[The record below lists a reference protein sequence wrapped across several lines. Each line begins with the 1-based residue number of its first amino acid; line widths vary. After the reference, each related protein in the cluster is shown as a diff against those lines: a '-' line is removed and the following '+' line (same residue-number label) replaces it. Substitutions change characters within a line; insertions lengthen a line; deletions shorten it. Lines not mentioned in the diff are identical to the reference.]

1 MDLQRQLSKLAPAS
15 WMTGNSQP
23 GTMTAGARWLRLTL
37 FYTVVCWLGM
47 ISPETFAKP
56 GTHGRAISTWDT
68 TRSTLSPSYHRGFI
82 LEGGSA
88 NQVAYNATFTSTT
101 GKLSAQFSV
110 QYMNLSPD
118 ELPWTLHGG
127 GVSAAVLYGIPM
139 GERYSNGLPRAA
151 LSFFGGIVPAIQT
164 NGTHSFTTF
173 PVVFGLGFEF
183 SPIRLISIT
192 PWMEGAVSFNLD
204 TVFRYN
210 AFQDRI
216 SEGSIEDVQIE
227 YGPDGQIVN
236 VSVQNG
242 VVDDLIDEVIQYD
255 TSLAFRI
262 RGGLT
267 VSVNLGDRMD
277 FQVNGTV
284 AQMGNDFD
292 APPTICIGGAF
303 VFAWD
308 DAPLLILPEEKRAE
322 TLSCGAA
329 GARYR
334 NCGQYRA
341 LLDRTRKE
349 EREKVQSECEKTI
362 VVHHSDTSGQGGK
375 NDAPLTRPSSPAG
388 VGVSASELKAASTDS
403 DTADTTASTA
413 PTEVP
418 PSDDATT
425 PAPPTDASSPSVSPE
440 EGTSAPTPDATVPGK
455 ALPAVP
461 PESQKA
467 PAAAPSGESPA
478 AAPNE

>member
-1 MDLQRQLSKLAPAS
+1 MKLQRQISQHAPAS
-15 WMTGNSQP
+15 TMAGYSQP
-23 GTMTAGARWLRLTL
+23 RTMATGARWLPVAL

-47 ISPETFAKP
+47 ISPETLAKP

-68 TRSTLSPSYHRGFI
+68 TRSTLSASYHRGFI

-151 LSFFGGIVPAIQT
+151 LSIFGGIVPAIQT

-192 PWMEGAVSFNLD
+192 PWVEGAVSFNLD

-242 VVDDLIDEVIQYD
+242 VVDDVIDEVIQYD
-255 TSLAFRI
+255 TALSFRI

-267 VSVNLGDRMD
+267 IAVNLGDRMD

-308 DAPLLILPEEKRAE
+308 DAPLLILPEEKRAA

-334 NCGQYRA
+334 DCGQYRA
-341 LLDRTRKE
+341 LLEQTRKE
-349 EREKVQSECEKTI
+349 ERKKVQDECEKTI
-362 VVHHSDTSGQGGK
+362 VVSHSDTPGQGDK
-375 NDAPLTRPSSPAG
+375 TDAPLTRPPSPVG

-403 DTADTTASTA
+403 ETADTAGSA
-413 PTEVP
+413 VPAEVLP
-418 PSDDATT
+418 PDDATT
-425 PAPPTDASSPSVSPE
+425 PAPPEDASSTPVSPGE
-440 EGTSAPTPDATVPGK
+440 DTQEPTPDATAPEKTSSAASPEVP
-455 ALPAVP
+455 
-461 PESQKA
+461 KA
-467 PAAAPSGESPA
+467 PTAAPSGESPA
-478 AAPNE
+478 AAPAE